1 MVLGLFAVLNGFGA
15 NLCTGRASCDVCE
28 GFATE
33 MAQPGTTGLENTLK
47 GRTVCGCNKSATIL
61 LAALRRVCNMSNA
74 NHSIGSLSGFMKRG
88 TGTKRG
94 ADTV

>member
-1 MVLGLFAVLNGFGA
+1 MALGLFVAMNGFGA
-15 NLCTGRASCDVCE
+15 SLDSSRAWRDVCE